1 MVTKLRIGPWMK
13 REVVSTLAST
23 SVREAAAL
31 LVDKRV
37 GTLPVVDEE
46 GTLIGIACITDI
58 VRIFLPDFVSLMED
72 ISFVKDFGARDIPS
86 EEDLARIESLSVADI
101 MEEPVSVEE
110 DCSVLRAISVM
121 DKHNLR
127 DMPVVKDGHLV
138 GIVSRVDVGRAFLTT
153 RMKAMN

>member
-13 REVVSTLAST
+13 REIVSTLAST

-46 GTLIGIACITDI
+46 GALIGITCISDI

-72 ISFVKDFGARDIPS
+72 IDFVKDFGARDNPT
-86 EEDLARIESLSVADI
+86 EGDWERIESLSVADI

-127 DMPVVKDGHLV
+127 DMPVVNDGRLV